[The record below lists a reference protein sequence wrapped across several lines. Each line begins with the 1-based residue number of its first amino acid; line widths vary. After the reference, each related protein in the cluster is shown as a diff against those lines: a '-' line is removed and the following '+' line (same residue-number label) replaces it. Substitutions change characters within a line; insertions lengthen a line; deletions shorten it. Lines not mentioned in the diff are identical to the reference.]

1 MKRVFDLII
10 SLIAIILL
18 SPVFII
24 IIPILLLTGENKVFY
39 LQDRVGYKN
48 EYFKII
54 KFATM
59 LKNSPSIGT
68 GSLTLRDDPRVLPI
82 GKFLRKT
89 KINELPQLFN
99 VILGDLSIVGPRP
112 QMKVDFDKYSVEVQN
127 RIYNIKPGITGVG
140 SIIFRDEESFL
151 SSSNE
156 DPHVFYTNIIAPYK
170 GKLEIW
176 YQDNQSLFLDLK
188 IIFLT
193 ILVIL
198 FPNSKIYQAFLKS
211 LPERPF

>member
-1 MKRVFDLII
+1 MKRILDLV
-10 SLIAIILL
+10 IAIIAILVL
-18 SPVFII
+18 SPIFFIV
-24 IIPILLLTGENKVFY
+24 IPILFFTGEHKVFY
-39 LQDRVGYKN
+39 LQDRVGFKN
-48 EYFKII
+48 NYFKII

-59 LKNSPSIGT
+59 LQNSPSIGT
-68 GSLTLRDDPRVLPI
+68 GSLTLKNDPRVLPI

-112 QMKVDFDKYSVEVQN
+112 QMKVDFDKYSEEVKI

-151 SSSNE
+151 SSSTE
-156 DPHVFYTNIIAPYK
+156 DPHVFYTRIIAPYK

-176 YQDNQSLFLDLK
+176 YQDNQSIFLDLK
-188 IIFLT
+188 VIFLT
-193 ILVIL
+193 IWVIF
-198 FPNSKIYQAFLKS
+198 FPKSKVYEILLNGMPK
-211 LPERPF
+211 RPF

>member
-10 SLIAIILL
+10 SLIAILLL

-68 GSLTLRDDPRVLPI
+68 GSLTLRDDPRVLPL

-127 RIYNIKPGITGVG
+127 KIYNIKPGITGVG

-193 ILVIL
+193 IWVIL
-198 FPNSKIYQAFLKS
+198 FPDSKIYDSFLES

>member
-10 SLIAIILL
+10 SLIAILLL

-127 RIYNIKPGITGVG
+127 EIYNIKPGITGVG

-188 IIFLT
+188 IILLT
-193 ILVIL
+193 IWVIL
-198 FPNSKIYQAFLKS
+198 FPNSKIYDSFLES
-211 LPERPF
+211 LPERP